1 MSTILVTG
9 GTGFIA
15 AHTIAQLLGQK
26 HRVRTTLRNLR
37 READVRAML
46 KESGTEPS
54 DQLSF
59 FAADLQDDAG
69 WSRAVEGC
77 DYVHHIAS
85 PFPPNVPEHED
96 DLIVPAREGTL
107 RV

>member
-15 AHTIAQLLGQK
+15 AHTIAQLLDAN

-46 KESGTEPS
+46 KEAHAEPS

-77 DYVHHIAS
+77 DYVLHIAS
-85 PFPPNVPEHED
+85 PFPPNVPEHEE
-96 DLIVPAREGTL
+96 DLIV
-107 RV
+107 